1 MQAVVIGAGLAGV
14 TAAWELRRTGHAVTV
29 LDRAAEPASETS
41 YANAGLV
48 CPGHAMPWAAPGVPA
63 LMLRSLFTKDQAYR
77 LRPRLDW
84 QMLRWGLRFLR
95 ECTGKRLRR
104 NTDQQYRLC
113 RYAQQRLHAVTEE
126 AGIDYHAQRI
136 GLLYVYRSDAS
147 FREGVTAMAQI
158 RDMGHDMRVLD
169 ASGVREIEPA
179 YAQAGEAIAG
189 AVYCPTDES
198 GDARLFTRRLADACR
213 ADGVEFEPGC
223 TVKRINVDSGGVAG
237 LDTSSGERRGDI
249 YVLASGVEAPWLT
262 RPIGIDLPI
271 YPVKG
276 YSVTF
281 PVDAAHQAPLIGGL
295 DHDRLIAFSRL
306 GDRLRV
312 TSVAEIA
319 GYDTSF
325 KPVDFDS
332 MTAAFSEL
340 LPRAADYDSPE
351 YWSCLRP
358 MTPRGS
364 PIIGRTRYD
373 NLFLNVGHGNMGWTM
388 SCGTARLVTDII
400 NKRDTDIPT
409 DALTLH

>member
-1 MQAVVIGAGLAGV
+1 MEAVVIGAGLAGV
-14 TAAWELRRTGHAVTV
+14 TAAWELRRSGHGVTV
-29 LDRAAEPASETS
+29 LDRAAEPAAETS

-63 LMLRSLFTKDQAYR
+63 LMLKSLFTKNQPYR

-84 QMLRWGLRFLR
+84 QMVRWGLRFVR
-95 ECTGKRLRR
+95 ECSSARLRR
-104 NTDQQYRLC
+104 NTAHQYRLC
-113 RYAQQRLHAVTEE
+113 RYAQRRLRTVTEE
-126 AGIDYHAQRI
+126 AGIDYHSQRD
-136 GLLYVYRSDAS
+136 GLLYVFRSEAS
-147 FREGVTAMAQI
+147 LQKGAAAMAPI
-158 RDMGHDMRVLD
+158 RDMGHEMRVLD
-169 ASGVREIEPA
+169 ARQVGKIEPA
-179 YAQAGEAIAG
+179 YAQVGEAIAG

-198 GDARLFTRRLADACR
+198 GDARLFTQRLAEACR
-213 ADGVEFEPGC
+213 AEGVEFELGC
-223 TVKRINVDSGGVAG
+223 TVKGINAASAGIVG
-237 LDTSSGERRGDI
+237 LDTSSGERRGDV

-262 RPIGIDLPI
+262 RPIGINLPI

-276 YSVTF
+276 YSATF
-281 PVDAAHQAPLIGGL
+281 PVGSSHQAPLIGGL

-312 TSVAEIA
+312 TSVAEVA

-325 KPVDFDS
+325 SPADFET
-332 MTAAFSEL
+332 MTTAFSEL
-340 LPRAADYDSPE
+340 LPRAADYGRPE

-358 MTPRGS
+358 MTPWGS

-400 NKRDTDIPT
+400 NNRDTDIPT